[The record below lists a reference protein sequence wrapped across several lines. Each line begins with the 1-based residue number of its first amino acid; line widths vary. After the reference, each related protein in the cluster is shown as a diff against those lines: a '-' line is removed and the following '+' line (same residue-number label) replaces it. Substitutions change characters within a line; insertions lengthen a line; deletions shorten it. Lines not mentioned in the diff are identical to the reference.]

1 MSSEIQLP
9 SVNKVNLSPPSPSK
23 NKVVV
28 CQGRSCRKYQA
39 EEVFKNFQQNLPT
52 DVELMSVPCLG
63 QCGNGTMVVVE
74 FDEVNPSPL
83 LSARGTV
90 NQTWYS
96 EVHPDEVET
105 VIKQHIIGKSPV
117 KEMLYPKFNK

>member
-1 MSSEIQLP
+1 MSSEILFP
-9 SVNKVNLSPPSPSK
+9 RANKVDLSQQHLSK
-23 NKVVV
+23 EKVVV

-39 EEVFKNFQQNLPT
+39 EKVFSNFQQNLPT

-74 FDEVNPSPL
+74 FD
-83 LSARGTV
+83 
-90 NQTWYS
+90 QTWYS

-105 VIKQHIIGKSPV
+105 IIKQHIIGKSPV
-117 KEMLYPKFNK
+117 KEMLYPKFHGS